1 LIDSGLPYP
10 GHAVGKVRDDAFYM
24 TTIPVHNII
33 SLLPPAQGSNCYIYY
48 DESTIG
54 FCELFSG
61 GRPGNTWF
69 DGSYDGQTCEERAD
83 WWSGQLWHQCL
94 IDSGLPYPG
103 HAAGKVRDDAFY
115 MTTTGDSMGSSS
127 DRRRLQEATQLRHTT
142 SLQKNA
148 RSLTMKI

>member
-1 LIDSGLPYP
+1 MMNQQ
-10 GHAVGKVRDDAFYM
+10 F
-24 TTIPVHNII
+24 
-33 SLLPPAQGSNCYIYY
+33 
-48 DESTIG
+48 
-54 FCELFSG
+54 
-61 GRPGNTWF
+61 GNTWF
-69 DGSYDGQTCEERAD
+69 DGSYDGQTCQERAD

-142 SLQKNA
+142 SLQKM
-148 RSLTMKI
+148 RDL